1 MTEPTHVNHEVM
13 SKEDMMAV
21 LRTTTIFMETPD
33 AALQEVADLLRPQSL
48 GAGEQLFARGDP
60 GDCMYIVVKGRVRVH
75 DGERVLNDLW
85 AGSVVGE
92 MAILDDAGRVAS
104 VTAVEPT
111 QLLRLD
117 EAPFQALMD
126 VQPEI
131 GFAIIKV
138 LCQYLRARLRDMAQ
152 DFVYLQH
159 IGRMTTAAAA
169 LEDGSYDPSSIADLT
184 ERYDPLGQ
192 LARAFQHMA
201 NEVLAREVSLREQV
215 QALTIEID
223 QAKKERQVAEIT
235 ETAYFRGL
243 QDKVGRL
250 RGRRPS

>member
-1 MTEPTHVNHEVM
+1 
-13 SKEDMMAV
+13 
-21 LRTTTIFMETPD
+21 
-33 AALQEVADLLRPQSL
+33 
-48 GAGEQLFARGDP
+48 
-60 GDCMYIVVKGRVRVH
+60 
-75 DGERVLNDLW
+75 
-85 AGSVVGE
+85 
-92 MAILDDAGRVAS
+92 
-104 VTAVEPT
+104 
-111 QLLRLD
+111 
-117 EAPFQALMD
+117 
-126 VQPEI
+126 
-131 GFAIIKV
+131 
-138 LCQYLRARLRDMAQ
+138 MAQ

-235 ETAYFRGL
+235 ETAYFRSL
-243 QDKVGRL
+243 QEKVGRL